1 MIIVDIVLFGPP
13 GAGKGTQ
20 AQKLSQKY
28 GIPQIST
35 GDILRANVKEGTAL
49 GLEAKK
55 YMDAGALVPD
65 NVLIGIIKN
74 RLLEADCKN
83 GFLLDGYPRTIPQ
96 ADALS
101 GILDEIK
108 KPIDVVINI
117 VVPNSLL
124 VERLAGRWMCSCGAS
139 HHEVFNPPKVAGTC
153 DACGAKLFQRPDDT
167 SEAVSNRLDV
177 YQKQTAPLVDYY
189 KAKGLL
195 KDIDGTKDIDVVF
208 AEIDKLVAPF
218 K

>member
-1 MIIVDIVLFGPP
+1 MDIVLFGPP

-35 GDILRANVKEGTAL
+35 GDILRANVKAGTAL

-55 YMDAGALVPD
+55 YMDAGSLVPD

-74 RLLEADCKN
+74 RLIEADCEN

-96 ADALS
+96 AVALS

-108 KPIDVVINI
+108 KPIDAVINI
-117 VVPNSLL
+117 AVPNSLL
-124 VERLAGRWMCSCGAS
+124 VERLSGRWMCSCGAS
-139 HHEVFNPPKVAGTC
+139 HHVVFNPPKVKGVC
-153 DACGAKLFQRPDDT
+153 DACGANLFQRPDDT
-167 SEAVSNRLDV
+167 SEAVSNRLEV
-177 YQKQTAPLVDYY
+177 YQKQTAPLIDYY
-189 KAKGLL
+189 KEKGQL
-195 KDIDGTKDIDVVF
+195 KDVDGTKDIDVVF

>member
-1 MIIVDIVLFGPP
+1 MDIVLFGPP

-35 GDILRANVKEGTAL
+35 GDILRANVKKGTAL

-55 YMDAGALVPD
+55 YMDVGELVPD
-65 NVLIGIIKN
+65 AVLIGIIKN
-74 RLLEADCKN
+74 RLLEADCAN

-96 ADALS
+96 ADALTC
-101 GILDEIK
+101 ILNEIK

-117 VVPNSLL
+117 VVPNGIL
-124 VERLAGRWMCSCGAS
+124 VERLSGRWMCSCGAS
-139 HHEVFNPPKVAGTC
+139 HHEVFHPPKVEGVC
-153 DACGAKLFQRPDDT
+153 DICGAKLFQRPDDT

-177 YQKQTAPLVDYY
+177 YQRQTAPLVDYY
-189 KAKGLL
+189 KEKGLL
-195 KDIDGTKDIDVVF
+195 KDIDGTKDIDTVF

>member
-1 MIIVDIVLFGPP
+1 MDIILFGPP

-28 GIPQIST
+28 NIPQIST
-35 GDILRANVKEGTAL
+35 GDILRANVKEGTEL

-55 YMDAGALVPD
+55 YMDAGELVPD
-65 NVLIGIIKN
+65 AVLIGIIKD
-74 RLLEADCKN
+74 RLLQPDCAD
-83 GFLLDGYPRTIPQ
+83 GFLLDGYPRTVPQ
-96 ADALS
+96 ADALT
-101 GILDEIK
+101 GILEEIK

-117 VVPNSLL
+117 AVPNNIL
-124 VERLAGRWMCSCGAS
+124 VERLSGRWMSGCGAS
-139 HHEVFNPPKVAGTC
+139 YHTVFNPPKAEGVC
-153 DACGAKLFQRPDDT
+153 DVCGDKLFQRPDDT

-177 YQKQTAPLVDYY
+177 YQNQTAPLIDYY
-189 KAKGLL
+189 KEKGLL

-208 AEIDKLVAPF
+208 NDIDKIVAPF

>member
-1 MIIVDIVLFGPP
+1 MDIILFGPP

-35 GDILRANVKEGTAL
+35 GDILRANVKDGTAL

-55 YMDAGALVPD
+55 YMDAGELVPD
-65 NVLIGIIKN
+65 SVLIGIIKD
-74 RLLEADCKN
+74 RLLQPDCAG
-83 GFLLDGYPRTIPQ
+83 GFLLDGYPRTTPQ
-96 ADALS
+96 ADALA

-117 VVPNSLL
+117 AVPNDLL
-124 VERLAGRWMCSCGAS
+124 VGRLSGRWMSGCGAS
-139 HHEVFNPPKVAGTC
+139 YHTVFNPPKKEGVC
-153 DACGAKLFQRPDDT
+153 DVCGDALFQRPDDT

-177 YQKQTAPLVDYY
+177 YQKQTAPLIGYY
-189 KAKGLL
+189 TEKGLL
-195 KDIDGTKDIDVVF
+195 RDIDGTKDIDVVF
-208 AEIDKLVAPF
+208 AEIDKIVAPF

>member
-1 MIIVDIVLFGPP
+1 MDIILFGPP

-65 NVLIGIIKN
+65 SVLIGIIKD
-74 RLLEADCKN
+74 RLLQPDCAN
-83 GFLLDGYPRTIPQ
+83 GFLLDGYPRTVPQ

-101 GILDEIK
+101 EILNEIN
-108 KPIDVVINI
+108 KPLDCVVNI
-117 VVPNSLL
+117 IVPNDIL
-124 VERLAGRWMCSCGAS
+124 VGRLSGRWMSSCGAS
-139 HHEVFNPPKVAGTC
+139 YHTVFNPPKTEGVC
-153 DACGAKLFQRPDDT
+153 DSCGDALFQRPDDT
-167 SEAVSNRLDV
+167 SEAVTNRLDV
-177 YQKQTAPLVDYY
+177 YQNQTAPLIDYY
-189 KAKGLL
+189 KSKNLL
-195 KDIDGTKDIDVVF
+195 KDIDGTLDIDVVF
-208 AEIDKLVAPF
+208 DQIDKIVAPF

>member
-1 MIIVDIVLFGPP
+1 MDIILFGPP

-65 NVLIGIIKN
+65 SVLIGIIKD
-74 RLLEADCKN
+74 RLLQPDCAN
-83 GFLLDGYPRTIPQ
+83 GFLLDGYPRTVPQ

-101 GILDEIK
+101 EILDEIN
-108 KPIDVVINI
+108 KPLDCVVNI
-117 VVPNSLL
+117 IVPNDIL
-124 VERLAGRWMCSCGAS
+124 VGRLSGRWMSSCGAS
-139 HHEVFNPPKVAGTC
+139 YHTVFNPPKTEGVC
-153 DACGAKLFQRPDDT
+153 DSCGDALFQRPDDT
-167 SEAVSNRLDV
+167 SEAVTNRLDV
-177 YQKQTAPLVDYY
+177 YQNQTAPLIDYY
-189 KAKGLL
+189 KSKNLL
-195 KDIDGTKDIDVVF
+195 KDIDGTLDIDVVF
-208 AEIDKLVAPF
+208 DQIDKIVAPF

>member
-1 MIIVDIVLFGPP
+1 MDIILFGPP

-35 GDILRANVKEGTAL
+35 GDILRANVKDGTPL

-55 YMDAGALVPD
+55 YMDAGELVPD
-65 NVLIGIIKN
+65 DVLIGIIKD
-74 RLLEADCKN
+74 RLLQPDCAN
-83 GFLLDGYPRTIPQ
+83 GFLLDGYPRTVPQ
-96 ADALS
+96 ADALT
-101 GILDEIK
+101 GILDEIN

-117 VVPNSLL
+117 VVPNDIL
-124 VERLAGRWMCSCGAS
+124 VERLSGRWMSGCGAS
-139 HHEVFNPPKVAGTC
+139 YHTVFNPPKAEGICDTC
-153 DACGAKLFQRPDDT
+153 GDKLFQRPDDT

-177 YQKQTAPLVDYY
+177 YQNQTAPLIGYY
-189 KAKGLL
+189 NEKGLL
-195 KDIDGTKDIDVVF
+195 KDIDGTRDIDVVF
-208 AEIDKLVAPF
+208 ADIDKIVASF

>member
-1 MIIVDIVLFGPP
+1 MDIILFGPP

-35 GDILRANVKEGTAL
+35 GDILRANVKSETAL

-55 YMDAGALVPD
+55 YMDKGELVPD
-65 NVLIGIIKN
+65 SVLIGIIKS
-74 RLLEADCKN
+74 RLLEADCNN
-83 GFLLDGYPRTIPQ
+83 GFLLDGYPRTVPQ

-101 GILDEIK
+101 EILNEIK
-108 KPIDVVINI
+108 KPIDIVINI
-117 VVPNSLL
+117 AVPNSLL
-124 VERLAGRWMCSCGAS
+124 TERLSGRWMSSCGAS
-139 HHEVFNPPKVAGTC
+139 YHTKFNPPKKEGVC
-153 DACGAKLFQRPDDT
+153 DVCGNALFQRPDDT
-167 SEAVSNRLDV
+167 SDAVSNRLNV
-177 YQKQTAPLVDYY
+177 YEKQTAPLIDYY
-189 KAKGLL
+189 QKKGLL
-195 KDIDGTKDIDVVF
+195 KDIDGTRDIDVVF

>member
-1 MIIVDIVLFGPP
+1 MDIILFGPP

-35 GDILRANVKEGTAL
+35 GDILRANVKNGTEL

-55 YMDAGALVPD
+55 YMDKGELVPD
-65 NVLIGIIKN
+65 SVLIGIIKS

-83 GFLLDGYPRTIPQ
+83 GFLLDGYPRTVPQ

-101 GILDEIK
+101 GILEEIK
-108 KPIDVVINI
+108 KPIDIVINI
-117 VVPNSLL
+117 AVPNSILA
-124 VERLAGRWMCSCGAS
+124 ERLSGRWMSSCGAS
-139 HHEVFNPPKVAGTC
+139 YHTTFNPSKKEGVC
-153 DACGAKLFQRPDDT
+153 DVCGDALFQRPDDT
-167 SEAVSNRLDV
+167 SDAIQNRLNV
-177 YQKQTAPLVDYY
+177 YDKQTAPLIDYY
-189 KAKGLL
+189 QKKGLL

-208 AEIDKLVAPF
+208 AEIDQLVAPF

>member
-1 MIIVDIVLFGPP
+1 MDIILFGPP

-35 GDILRANVKEGTAL
+35 GDILRANVKEGTEL

-55 YMDAGALVPD
+55 YMDAGELVPD
-65 NVLIGIIKN
+65 AVLIGIIKD
-74 RLLEADCKN
+74 RLLQPDCEN

-101 GILDEIK
+101 KILDEIK
-108 KPIDVVINI
+108 KPIDIVINI
-117 VVPNSLL
+117 AVPNEML
-124 VERLAGRWMCSCGAS
+124 VKRLSGRWMSGCGAS
-139 HHEVFNPPKVAGTC
+139 YNVDTNPPKAEGVC
-153 DACGAKLFQRPDDT
+153 DVCGDKLFQRPDDT
-167 SEAVSNRLDV
+167 SDAVSNRLDV
-177 YQKQTAPLVDYY
+177 YEKQTAPLIDYY
-189 KAKGLL
+189 KEKGLL
-195 KDIDGTKDIDVVF
+195 KDVDGTKDIDVVF
-208 AEIDKLVAPF
+208 EEIDKIAAPF

>member
-1 MIIVDIVLFGPP
+1 MDIILFGPP

-35 GDILRANVKEGTAL
+35 GDILRANVKNGTEL

-55 YMDAGALVPD
+55 YMDKGELVPD
-65 NVLIGIIKN
+65 SVLIGIIKS
-74 RLLEADCKN
+74 RLLETDCAN
-83 GFLLDGYPRTIPQ
+83 GFLLDGYPRTVPQ

-101 GILDEIK
+101 EILNEIK
-108 KPIDVVINI
+108 KPIDIVINI
-117 VVPNSLL
+117 AVPNDILTK
-124 VERLAGRWMCSCGAS
+124 RLSGRWMSSCGAS
-139 HHEVFNPPKVAGTC
+139 YHTEFNPPKKEGVC
-153 DACGAKLFQRPDDT
+153 DVCGNALFQRPDDT
-167 SEAVSNRLDV
+167 SDAVSNRLNV
-177 YQKQTAPLVDYY
+177 YETQTAPLVDYY
-189 KAKGLL
+189 QKKGLL

>member
-1 MIIVDIVLFGPP
+1 MDIILFGPP

-35 GDILRANVKEGTAL
+35 GDILRANVKNGTEL

-55 YMDAGALVPD
+55 YMDKGELVPD
-65 NVLIGIIKN
+65 SVLIGIIKS
-74 RLLEADCKN
+74 RLLESDCEN
-83 GFLLDGYPRTIPQ
+83 GFLLDGYPRTVPQ

-101 GILDEIK
+101 EILSEIK

-117 VVPNSLL
+117 AVPNSFL
-124 VERLAGRWMCSCGAS
+124 VERLSGRWMSSCGAS
-139 HHEVFNPPKVAGTC
+139 YHISFNPPKKEGVCDTC
-153 DACGAKLFQRPDDT
+153 GDALFQRADDT
-167 SEAVSNRLDV
+167 SDAVQNRLDV
-177 YQKQTAPLVDYY
+177 YGKQTAPLIAYY
-189 KAKGLL
+189 QKKSLL
-195 KDIDGTKDIDVVF
+195 KDVDGTKDIDIVF
-208 AEIDKLVAPF
+208 AEIDQLVAPF

>member
-1 MIIVDIVLFGPP
+1 MDIILFGPP

-35 GDILRANVKEGTAL
+35 GDILRANVKDGTEL

-55 YMDAGALVPD
+55 YMDAGELVPD
-65 NVLIGIIKN
+65 AVLIGIIKD
-74 RLLEADCKN
+74 RLLQPDCAN

-96 ADALS
+96 ADALA

-117 VVPNSLL
+117 VVPNDILT
-124 VERLAGRWMCSCGAS
+124 ERLSGRWMSGCGAS
-139 HHEVFNPPKVAGTC
+139 YHTVFNPPKTAGVC
-153 DACGAKLFQRPDDT
+153 DVCGDKLFQRPDDT

-189 KAKGLL
+189 KEKGLL
-195 KDIDGTKDIDVVF
+195 KDIDGTKDIDAVF
-208 AEIDKLVAPF
+208 TEIDKIVAPF

>member
-1 MIIVDIVLFGPP
+1 MNIILFGQP

-20 AQKLSQKY
+20 AQKLSKKY

-35 GDILRANVKEGTAL
+35 GDILRANVKEGTKL

-55 YMDAGALVPD
+55 YMDAGELVPD
-65 NVLIGIIKN
+65 AVLIGIIKD
-74 RLLEADCKN
+74 RLLQPDAAN

-96 ADALS
+96 ADALA

-108 KPIDVVINI
+108 KPIDAVINI
-117 VVPNSLL
+117 AVPTPILL
-124 VERLAGRWMCSCGAS
+124 ERLSGRWMSACGAS
-139 HHEVFNPPKVAGTC
+139 YNTVFNPPKKEGVC
-153 DACGAKLFQRPDDT
+153 DVCGDQLFQRPDDT
-167 SEAVSNRLDV
+167 SAAVANRLEV
-177 YQKQTAPLVDYY
+177 YQKQTAPLIDYY
-189 KAKGLL
+189 KGKGLL

-208 AEIDKLVAPF
+208 EEIDKIAAPF

>member
-1 MIIVDIVLFGPP
+1 MDIILFGPP

-35 GDILRANVKEGTAL
+35 GDILRANVKEGTEL

-55 YMDAGALVPD
+55 YMDAGELVPD
-65 NVLIGIIKN
+65 AVLIGIIKD
-74 RLLEADCKN
+74 RLLQPDCAN

-96 ADALS
+96 ADALA

-117 VVPNSLL
+117 VVPNEDL
-124 VERLAGRWMCSCGAS
+124 VKRLSGRWMSGCGAS
-139 HHEVFNPPKVAGTC
+139 YHTVFNPPKTAGVC
-153 DACGAKLFQRPDDT
+153 DVCGDKLFQRPDDT

-189 KAKGLL
+189 KEKGLL

-208 AEIDKLVAPF
+208 AEIDKIAAPF

>member
-1 MIIVDIVLFGPP
+1 MDIILFGPP

-28 GIPQIST
+28 AIPQIST
-35 GDILRANVKEGTAL
+35 GDILRANVKNGTEL

-55 YMDAGALVPD
+55 YMDKGELVPD
-65 NVLIGIIKN
+65 SVLIGIIKS

-83 GFLLDGYPRTIPQ
+83 GFLLDGYPRTVPQ

-101 GILDEIK
+101 GILEEIK

-117 VVPNSLL
+117 AVPNSILE
-124 VERLAGRWMCSCGAS
+124 ERLSGRWMSSCGAS
-139 HHEVFNPPKVAGTC
+139 YHTVFNPPKKEGVC
-153 DACGAKLFQRPDDT
+153 DVCGNALFQRPDDT
-167 SEAVSNRLDV
+167 SDAIQNRLNV
-177 YQKQTAPLVDYY
+177 YDKQTAPLIDYY
-189 KAKGLL
+189 QKKGLL